1 VYVFNYYQEHFAD
14 QPKEVH
20 TYIPSDTIQVSQFV
34 NLKELAKQLDVDF
47 EVIQILNPHLKK
59 NVVPRHYK
67 NYTIRIPKEK
77 SEYFADNREDIL
89 KAVNK
94 GSYQYVPYPQ
104 VQDNALANST
114 KGKKKVVHTV
124 QKGEFLAGIAKQYN
138 VSLKEL
144 MFWNKLRN
152 NSVFASQRIVV
163 WVEDKKEENTD
174 STRTEILAKNDE
186 EKKEKEN
193 EELKQDERKTPIQA
207 VSYPAKSQIGAVA
220 SETKPSNKPKVV
232 YHIVKP
238 GDTLWNISKRYE
250 GVSVDKI
257 KKLNPQLKGDN
268 LAIGQKIR
276 VI

>member
-1 VYVFNYYQEHFAD
+1 
-14 QPKEVH
+14 
-20 TYIPSDTIQVSQFV
+20 
-34 NLKELAKQLDVDF
+34 
-47 EVIQILNPHLKK
+47 
-59 NVVPRHYK
+59 
-67 NYTIRIPKEK
+67 
-77 SEYFADNREDIL
+77 
-89 KAVNK
+89 
-94 GSYQYVPYPQ
+94 
-104 VQDNALANST
+104 
-114 KGKKKVVHTV
+114 
-124 QKGEFLAGIAKQYN
+124 
-138 VSLKEL
+138 

-174 STRTEILAKNDE
+174 STRTEMLAKNDE

-193 EELKQDERKTPIQA
+193 EELKQDERKTLIQA
-207 VSYPAKSQIGAVA
+207 VSYPAKSQIGAVVSA
-220 SETKPSNKPKVV
+220 TKPSNKPKVV